1 MFHFLLYLLT
11 WQYLHNWFTN
21 LNAMCRD
28 VFTIWLGRSREM
40 WGLRGSRGTPF
51 SRSGGHA
58 AWQEQTH
65 LDRLEFLPDR
75 QPIFIKAKFVYQS
88 CSWSHHLLK
97 AFEKPAW
104 NELHPH
110 SSCWKSLTPTNRGWP
125 GPSPYEIV
133 VRPSQWVH
141 PFLKPQWVWACQLHA
156 RNPLP

>member
-40 WGLRGSRGTPF
+40 WRLRGSRGTPF

-65 LDRLEFLPDR
+65 LDRLEFRPDHGS
-75 QPIFIKAKFVYQS
+75 IFIKAKFVYQP
-88 CSWSHHLLK
+88 CLRSHHLLK

-110 SSCWKSLTPTNRGWP
+110 SSCWNSLTLTITRG
-125 GPSPYEIV
+125 GPREITVTISVGSPLAKASSGSEHVSSMPAI
-133 VRPSQWVH
+133 PS
-141 PFLKPQWVWACQLHA
+141 L
-156 RNPLP
+156 NES